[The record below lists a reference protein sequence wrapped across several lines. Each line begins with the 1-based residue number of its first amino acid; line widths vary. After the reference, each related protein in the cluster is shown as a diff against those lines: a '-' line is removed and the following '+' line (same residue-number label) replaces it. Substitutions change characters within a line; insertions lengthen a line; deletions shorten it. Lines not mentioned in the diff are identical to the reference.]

1 MRKTVALLSLA
12 VAALV
17 FAAVSSGGAIVT
29 KDSGQHLTFTA
40 PASNPCS
47 GATGTITVVLN
58 FTFHTTENA
67 NSFHVTE
74 TDTANFSF
82 VPDDPSQPSAR
93 GHFTD
98 SFSFDANKDGTT
110 VVTQNVKEV
119 AHLSDGSHITF
130 HALFHITVNA
140 NGAGTAFIDKFELGC
155 P

>member
-1 MRKTVALLSLA
+1 MRKRIALPSLA
-12 VAALV
+12 VAVLV
-17 FAAVSSGGAIVT
+17 FAAVSSGGAVVT
-29 KDSGQHLTFTA
+29 KNSAHGLTFSA
-40 PASNPCS
+40 PTSNPCS
-47 GATGTITVVLN
+47 GATGTITIVSN

-74 TDTANFSF
+74 TETGNFSF

-98 SFSFDANKDGTT
+98 SFGFDANKNGRT
-110 VVTQNVKEV
+110 VETQNFKEV
-119 AHLSDGSHITF
+119 AHLSDGSQITF

-140 NGAGTAFIDKFELGC
+140 NGDVTAFIDKVELGC